1 PVNRQTVTIP
11 TTAQVWE
18 ALAGRTVYGPLVGR
32 AQDLAGQA
40 HASHWP
46 LESPDVM
53 AAGGFEVVLGN
64 PPWERIK
71 LQEQEYFAARHPE
84 IADAPNKAAR
94 ARLIARL
101 TEAGVGTRERMLFEG
116 YEIAKRT
123 SEAASVFARE
133 AGRFPFTAR
142 GD

>member
-46 LESPDVM
+46 LESPDAF
-53 AAGGFEVVLGN
+53 AAGGFDVVLGN

-71 LQEQEYFAARHPE
+71 LQEQEFFAARHFE
-84 IADAPNKAAR
+84 IATAPNTAAR
-94 ARLIARL
+94 RKLI
-101 TEAGVGTRERMLFEG
+101 EALAKGDPADQTLYTAFEA
-116 YEIAKRT
+116 AKRDA
-123 SEAASVFARE
+123 EAASQFV
-133 AGRFPFTAR
+133 R
-142 GD
+142 GS